1 MSESRR
7 TKRMVRHHK
16 RKSTSA
22 SLNMVSLM
30 DIFTILVFFLL
41 VTSSESEALPTPKA
55 IKLPESSAEKIP
67 KQTIV
72 VMVNNTDI
80 RVNGE
85 FVINVKSALKNRST
99 TISPLS
105 STLKKYIK
113 RERSKQKTGD
123 KKKRRPVT
131 IMGDQKIPYKLLKK
145 IMLTCAQS
153 DFTNISLAVVSKAPA
168 AINSKSG
175 AK

>member
-7 TKRMVRHHK
+7 TKRMIRHHK
-16 RKSTSA
+16 REKTAA

-55 IKLPESSAEKIP
+55 IKLPESTAEKMP

-72 VMVNNTDI
+72 VMVNNKDI

-85 FVINVKSALKNRST
+85 LVMSVKQALNNRSA
-99 TISPLS
+99 TIRPLS
-105 STLKKYIK
+105 AMLEKYKK
-113 RERSKQKTGD
+113 REPGKHKNTSKS
-123 KKKRRPVT
+123 KKRPVT
-131 IMGDQKIPYKLLKK
+131 IMGDKKIPYKLLKK

-153 DFTNISLAVVSKAPA
+153 DFNNISLAVVK
-168 AINSKSG
+168 KSATTDDKQG